1 MESVHLGGAE
11 FDPTSYIRYTF
22 ERQECKVWLS
32 RIPLVIF
39 WRHSDCI
46 YLIEINSVNM
56 KVRSKNKEYIT
67 HYSL

>member
-11 FDPTSYIRYTF
+11 FDPTSYIRYTL

-39 WRHSDCI
+39 WRRSDCI
-46 YLIEINSVNM
+46 YLIEINSENM
-56 KVRSKNKEYIT
+56 KVRQKVQQLVSVIR
-67 HYSL
+67 